1 MYIRGA
7 YAMSGSNST
16 APFDVNQITHFLLGL
31 QNPLL
36 EALKP
41 DDYATYA
48 ELLLCGVTLEQVRC
62 ANGDPSSL
70 VNFAHALHTWVEHY
84 ANESSYLELRL
95 GIHDFVA
102 NDSEGYLR
110 KWVLGTTSS
119 GTYYD
124 SACKAY
130 RNQQVSLKLT
140 RELLLPLRFT
150 PASFDFDFNLLVET
164 VASPMQEGNRCR
176 IGFCRQGATT
186 LAIWLTSD
194 GYTASLPTDRNETP
208 EFIVPYRDTLVATQ
222 IDVINFFITEG
233 YYERFSSTFY

>member
-41 DDYATYA
+41 DDYATHA

-62 ANGDPSSL
+62 ANDDPSSL

-84 ANESSYLELRL
+84 ANEKSYLELRL

-110 KWVLGTTSS
+110 KWVLGTASS

-150 PASFDFDFNLLVET
+150 PASFEYDFNPLVET
-164 VASPMQEGNRCR
+164 VASPMQEGNRWR
-176 IGFCRQGATT
+176 LGFCRYGATM

-208 EFIVPYRDTLVATQ
+208 EFVVPYRDTLVATQ
-222 IDVINFFITEG
+222 IDVINFCLTE
-233 YYERFSSTFY
+233 R